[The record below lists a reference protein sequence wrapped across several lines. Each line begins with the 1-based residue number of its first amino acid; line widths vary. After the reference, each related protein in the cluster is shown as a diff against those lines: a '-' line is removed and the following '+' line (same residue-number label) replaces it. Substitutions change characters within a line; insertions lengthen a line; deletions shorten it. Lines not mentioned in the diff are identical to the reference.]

1 MPIMIPKMIFLQA
14 ERFLG
19 AGNAGARR
27 NGSTINFALPGKQTC
42 RRSILLGLY
51 RRVRHENGSVEI
63 LECLPAILLAQRQS
77 GGAVLKKPA
86 AGRTHR
92 DLWRLKTDARF
103 LYVADFVEAILL
115 ADRIEP
121 AGEMFQIASW
131 KRNVDSKPSGRDECN
146 AAHSQV

>member
-1 MPIMIPKMIFLQA
+1 MIPKVILRA

-27 NGSTINFALPGKQTC
+27 NGPTTNFALPGKQTF

-63 LECLPAILLAQRQS
+63 LECLRAILLAQRQS

>member
-1 MPIMIPKMIFLQA
+1 MIFLQA

-131 KRNVDSKPSGRDECN
+131 KRNVDSKPSGGDECN